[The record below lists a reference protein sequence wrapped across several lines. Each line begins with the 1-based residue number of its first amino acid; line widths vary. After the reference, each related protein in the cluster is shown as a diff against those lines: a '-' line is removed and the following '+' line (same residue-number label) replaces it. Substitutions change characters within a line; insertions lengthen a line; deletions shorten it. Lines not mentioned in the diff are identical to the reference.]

1 MKLATIHKQPI
12 ERFSYT
18 VTYAEALT
26 EGDNLETATATV
38 EPSGLIIDNVGIYDP
53 RVKLWVSGGEN
64 GVMYKVTITVNT
76 ADGRVFQDE
85 LVFKIKEL

>member
-1 MKLATIHKQPI
+1 MKLATIYKQPG

-18 VTYAEALT
+18 ANYEDALT
-26 EGDNLETATATV
+26 TGDNVQSAVASV
-38 EPSGLIIDNVGIYDP
+38 SPVGLVVDNVGVYDP
-53 RVKLWVSGGEN
+53 RVRIWVSGGVD
-64 GVMYKVTITVNT
+64 GVIYKVTLNVTT